1 MSLVLERLTVN
12 DRVKELDK
20 LAGMLVWIVKDAGG
34 TMSRTD
40 ALIALARKARIS
52 RSEVTLVLSY
62 AKAEG
67 TIATGPTSSQIT
79 AL

>member
-12 DRVKELDK
+12 DRVRELDK
-20 LAGMLVWIVKDAGG
+20 LAIMLVGIVREAGG
-34 TMSRTD
+34 IMDRAD

-79 AL
+79 TL